1 MGRVKKWKK
10 IGRQKMIFE
19 KYGKYVIRQDFE
31 LPANK
36 KKINFYFVGEGDSV
50 VIFPLDKGGRVIISR
65 QYRPGIDEITD
76 ELPAGNIDGK
86 ETPKSTILRELLE
99 ETGYKPS
106 RIVYLGWFSMSNS
119 NSFSKL
125 HCFLGLNCVK
135 VAGQKLAECEDVEVV
150 LASQRQW
157 LEKIFKNK
165 ITSPASIVNT
175 FLALPYLNSGLI
187 KKIWKKD

>member
-10 IGRQKMIFE
+10 IGRPEKIF
-19 KYGKYVIRQDFE
+19 KKFGKYIIKQNFE

-36 KKINFYFVGEGDSV
+36 KKIDFYFVGEGNSAS
-50 VIFPLDKGGRVIISR
+50 IFALTKDGKVIISR
-65 QYRPGIDEITD
+65 QYRPGIDRVAD
-76 ELPAGNIDGK
+76 ELPTGIIDGK
-86 ETPKSTILRELLE
+86 ETPKDSVTRELEE
-99 ETGYKPS
+99 ETGYK
-106 RIVYLGWFSMSNS
+106 IGKITYLGFFSMSNP

-125 HCFLGLNCVK
+125 HCFLGLDCEK
-135 VAGQKLAECEDVEVV
+135 AGSQKLTDYEDIEVV
-150 LASQRQW
+150 LMAPKQW
-157 LEKIFKNK
+157 LVKVISNK